1 LMLFFLRFFCNSTSF
16 FSISSYNLTET
27 ICKFFNQKEMKKV
40 TLVGLMAMTI
50 LGSCVSKK
58 KYVALESDLSNTKSR
73 LTKTQVEKEE
83 LESKVAKIEARV
95 TEYNQKINSLKH
107 INDSQY
113 ASVGDVAVMSNNTKK
128 KMRATLAKIDPS
140 ELAKAETLEDSMNLA
155 VSYNL
160 KKSISDEEDDI
171 VVDINKTVVMIN
183 ISDKL
188 LFNSGSYRVSN
199 KANAILEKL
208 AEVINSEPSMEVMV
222 DGHTDSRTI
231 NTAMFQDNWDLS
243 VKRATSIV
251 RLLQNKYNVNP
262 ANLIAAGR
270 SSYLPLVENDS
281 KENMAK
287 NRRTKIVIIPNLD
300 KFFALLDAETL

>member
-1 LMLFFLRFFCNSTSF
+1 
-16 FSISSYNLTET
+16 
-27 ICKFFNQKEMKKV
+27 MKKV

-95 TEYNQKINSLKH
+95 TEYNQKINSLKD
-107 INDSQY
+107 INDSQF

-222 DGHTDSRTI
+222 EGHTDSRTI